1 MSDAATRGSAIA
13 IGAGLALLAAGG
25 AALGTAL
32 PGPRPAASPSPAPAG
47 PRPAQSAPRSGAA
60 PRPSPA
66 EPQAIHLAPQAR
78 AGSSYALD
86 VRFEVATKDV
96 TFDAPPA
103 YKDSFGFWT
112 SRMKGNKKSE
122 LYQLLTLT
130 DDAAADGTVPYRKQ
144 ISRVQV
150 DVEKQGSEL
159 MTPDKSLDVLRGMA
173 WAGTMDRFGNVTT
186 SRKVAG
192 KDDTL
197 LSDLSMPYAEAI
209 FPRLDGS
216 KDLKVGESVASV
228 QSLPLPSR
236 LHIEGLD
243 EIGVLVTRDLVLK
256 QVSGDR
262 ASFDVRLT
270 FANDPRAGSSRP
282 DTLCTVS
289 GSGQGEAIFDLRHGV
304 FLSARQPA
312 TMILDIQAPL
322 RPLPEHPETEHPGIG
337 RSHLELELLT
347 TGQQAVHKIMGDDD

>member
-1 MSDAATRGSAIA
+1 MTRGAA
-13 IGAGLALLAAGG
+13 IGIGAVLALLAAGG
-25 AALGTAL
+25 AVPGTAL
-32 PGPRPAASPSPAPAG
+32 PGPRPAASPPPAG
-47 PRPAQSAPRSGAA
+47 PRPAQAV
-60 PRPSPA
+60 PRPGATPRPA
-66 EPQAIHLAPQAR
+66 PTEPQAIRFAPQAR

-86 VRFEVATKDV
+86 VRFEMGTKDV

-159 MTPDKSLDVLRGMA
+159 MTPDRSLDALRGMA

-192 KDDTL
+192 KDDTV

-209 FPRLDGS
+209 FPRVEGS
-216 KDLKVGESVASV
+216 KDLKVGESVTSV

-243 EIGVLVTRDLVLK
+243 EIGVVVTRDLVLK
-256 QVSGDR
+256 QVNGDR
-262 ASFDVRLT
+262 AAFDVRLS
-270 FANDPRAGSSRP
+270 FANDPRAGSSRS

-289 GSGQGEAIFDLRHGV
+289 GGGQGEAIFDLRHGV

-322 RPLPEHPETEHPGIG
+322 RPLPEHPETEHPGVG
-337 RSHLELELLT
+337 RSHMELELLT
-347 TGQQAVHKIMGDDD
+347 TGQQSVHKIMGDDD